1 MARKKVNTKK
11 NEPTIQQV
19 RFEKTFKEDAIE
31 YGTEVAVNRAL
42 PDFRDGLKPVDR
54 RILYSMVESKF
65 FQSKPYHKSALV
77 VGRVMGEYHAH
88 GDASIYDVL
97 VRMSCFW
104 RQQLKYIDLKGN
116 NGNYLGRPAA
126 ASRYTEVRLDELVD
140 ELLKR
145 LQFGV
150 VPFVD
155 NYSFDKKEPTVLP
168 IPIPAL
174 LINGAF
180 GIASGFISSIPEHN
194 PIEALQA
201 FKVFCKKRK
210 VTLEDIYKV
219 MPGPDFVLGG
229 EIFRIED
236 MRQFYECGS
245 ASINVRGK
253 TKIEKNKVLIYEV
266 PYNLSGSILDYFE
279 NLTDL
284 IANKKLVNAQSVTN
298 YSDKKGVWIE
308 VTAKNKDVV
317 KDLEKELYDK
327 TALQSTKPLRF
338 NVVNGGRPVKMNLM
352 EYFTSYKEFVLD
364 TIKKDAQVKLEKL
377 EHQIL
382 ISSGIMTALDKI
394 DLIIELIRNSKS
406 NSEAIEAL
414 QSGKVTEKQFKTK
427 IAFRE
432 AKKFSFTE
440 EQARAIVAIQLG
452 RLSNLSKIELIDK
465 HNELLK
471 EKNSLSEIIADE
483 KKQEKVLLKDI
494 DFFIKLFTSMGFD
507 KRKTTISNQDFVQYK
522 ETEKVFE
529 YNLNLDKFGYLKLL
543 NPESKQEDSL
553 VSKIVSSK
561 DSIGFFSNLGNFHKF
576 KLSDFKSHTL
586 KDKGELLSGLI
597 QKPSPEEY
605 LIINSNSML
614 HFPETGREENQQVF
628 ICTSDGFAKTVLA
641 EEYNVKTR
649 RSVGTKLTSGQEVV
663 SAELVRD
670 RIDFAVLVT
679 EKGKVKKVKL
689 SDINLYKKNTKGMSV
704 GKLSDDRIKQ
714 VYLVGKKDKV
724 KISGKT
730 VPVSELKTEKL
741 STVFK
746 NLK

>member
-1 MARKKVNTKK
+1 M
-11 NEPTIQQV
+11 
-19 RFEKTFKEDAIE
+19 
-31 YGTEVAVNRAL
+31 
-42 PDFRDGLKPVDR
+42 
-54 RILYSMVESKF
+54 
-65 FQSKPYHKSALV
+65 
-77 VGRVMGEYHAH
+77 
-88 GDASIYDVL
+88 
-97 VRMSCFW
+97 
-104 RQQLKYIDLKGN
+104 
-116 NGNYLGRPAA
+116 
-126 ASRYTEVRLDELVD
+126 
-140 ELLKR
+140 
-145 LQFGV
+145 
-150 VPFVD
+150 
-155 NYSFDKKEPTVLP
+155 
-168 IPIPAL
+168 
-174 LINGAF
+174 
-180 GIASGFISSIPEHN
+180 
-194 PIEALQA
+194 
-201 FKVFCKKRK
+201 
-210 VTLEDIYKV
+210 
-219 MPGPDFVLGG
+219 
-229 EIFRIED
+229 
-236 MRQFYECGS
+236 
-245 ASINVRGK
+245 
-253 TKIEKNKVLIYEV
+253 
-266 PYNLSGSILDYFE
+266 
-279 NLTDL
+279 
-284 IANKKLVNAQSVTN
+284 KKLVNAQSVTN

-364 TIKKDAQVKLEKL
+364 TIKKDAQVNLEKL

-406 NSEAIEAL
+406 NSEAIQAL
-414 QSGKVTEKQFKTK
+414 QTGNVTEKQFKTK
-427 IAFRE
+427 TAFRE

-465 HNELLK
+465 HNALLK
-471 EKNSLSEIIADE
+471 EQQSLSEIIADE

-494 DFFIKLFTSMGFD
+494 DFFIKLFTSMGLD

-543 NPESKQEDSL
+543 NPESQQEGSL
-553 VSKIVSSK
+553 ISKIVTSQ

-605 LIINSNSML
+605 LIINPHSML
-614 HFPETGREENQQVF
+614 HFSETDKGENQQVF

-649 RSVGTKLTSGQEVV
+649 RSVGTKLTPGQEVV
-663 SAELVRD
+663 SAELVQD
-670 RIDFAVLVT
+670 GVDFAVLVT

-689 SDINLYKKNTKGMSV
+689 SDVNLYKKNTKGMSV